1 MDEDEKRV
9 RGRAADSRELVLRR
23 DIDARPNLVGAAWD
37 DPEKR
42 KRWWAGDAADVTVT
56 CERDRRGRAQLTIRA
71 VFPTPEERHLAW
83 SRGTL
88 RAWAHSV
95 DRLQALLD
103 EERTQPALG

>member
-23 DIDARPNLVGAAWD
+23 DIDAKPGLVSSAWED
-37 DPEKR
+37 LEKR
-42 KRWWAGDAADVTVT
+42 KRWWAGASNVTVT
-56 CERDRRGRAQLTIRA
+56 CEPDRRGRAQLTIRA
-71 VFPTPEERHLAW
+71 VFLTPEERHHAW
-83 SRGTL
+83 SRGVL

-103 EERTQPALG
+103 EEKTQPALG